1 MLRPAM
7 TTTDSSPR
15 PIWADL
21 TLEAFGYSK
30 VALILTG
37 SAVTQVMP
45 FWIEWAVSAA
55 PETEF
60 KVIMR
65 DSAQR
70 FITRHSIESR
80 LKSRVQADS
89 WGEELIAAHIELA
102 EWADLILVYPATL
115 DYSSRLA
122 HGIADSPS
130 LLAAMTTEAQVCI
143 APALPPRALENPIV
157 SETLKKLRMPENF
170 LVIDPVPGPS
180 ESSDV
185 ALAWVPPSFP
195 AVMRRLEE
203 ERLLRAGL
211 TKEAATA

>member
-1 MLRPAM
+1 M

-89 WGEELIAAHIELA
+89 WGGK
-102 EWADLILVYPATL
+102 
-115 DYSSRLA
+115 S
-122 HGIADSPS
+122 S
-130 LLAAMTTEAQVCI
+130 LLRTSIWQSGRTSSWSIRQPWTI
-143 APALPPRALENPIV
+143 HRAWLMASLI
-157 SETLKKLRMPENF
+157 
-170 LVIDPVPGPS
+170 
-180 ESSDV
+180 
-185 ALAWVPPSFP
+185 
-195 AVMRRLEE
+195 RR
-203 ERLLRAGL
+203 RCWQQ
-211 TKEAATA
+211 